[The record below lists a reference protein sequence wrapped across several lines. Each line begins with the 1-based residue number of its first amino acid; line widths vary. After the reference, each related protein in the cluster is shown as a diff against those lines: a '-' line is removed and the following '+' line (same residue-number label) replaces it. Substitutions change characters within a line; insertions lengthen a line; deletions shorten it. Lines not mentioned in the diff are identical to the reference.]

1 MYPKESGMQRACVL
15 TVALLLAAASGVS
28 AQIATGN
35 IYGTAV
41 DQQGGV
47 LPGATVTLT
56 ATSIGGQPRTTVT
69 DTSGQF
75 RFLNLDA
82 ATYKLAIDMSGFT
95 RQERDVIV
103 NTGVNTTVAF
113 TMTVGALEANIEVTA
128 QSPVIDFK
136 KVGTATTLTR
146 EELQSTPQS
155 KDPWAMLKTVPGV
168 IVDRVNV
175 GGNESGQQSGFA
187 GKGAL
192 FADTMWNLDGVVIT
206 DTTSGGA
213 SSSYF
218 DFDAFDEVAV
228 NTGGNDLKVQ
238 TGGVGI
244 NFVTRRGTNQFKG
257 SFKYNI
263 DNNAMEANNLPSEL
277 KGDARL
283 AGADKANHTKQIYD
297 IGFDVGGPI
306 IKDKLWFWGSY
317 GRNDIR
323 IIRLNQTNDRTI
335 LKNTNAKISWSA
347 TSADQVSGFYFN
359 GAKEKFGR
367 SPGQAGTED
376 DSFLW
381 NQGNF
386 YPEDG
391 FLHPLHGLWK
401 IEDNHVF
408 GPNLYVS
415 GKYAWYGWG
424 YGFAPR
430 GGTDKDGGINF
441 DTDHAYGSWFTY
453 TARKP
458 WHIVDVSGS
467 AFTATKTTNHEFKF
481 GFGYRRNPNHSTTRW
496 SGSEVVAHVNPSG
509 DGLNYALA
517 YRARVVNFIGQNWD
531 AYVGDT
537 ISMGRLTVNA
547 GVRWDRQTSE
557 NLPSTAPANT
567 AFPNFLP
574 ALSYDGSGPTINW
587 NDVSPRVG
595 VTYALGASSKTV
607 ARASYARYAGQ
618 LNPFEVTASSP
629 VGGYYTYIAYRW
641 NDLNRDGL
649 AQKNEILTN
658 LGPQYFNNIDPNKPT
673 SASAVNTIDSK
684 YHANRDDELIAGIDH
699 EIMPNFSV
707 GAAFT
712 YRRTNDWPSWNPRIG
727 LTSADYRVIATPNS
741 RGFTATVYAP
751 NQAKVDANGGGRIL
765 TNRPDYHSN
774 YRGIEFN
781 LIKRLANRWMARVA
795 FSTNDWEDHF
805 DGPAGVQNPTRT
817 DSINTSAGGGYASGP
832 QIEGGQIAPRSG
844 GSGKGD
850 IFYNARWQIN
860 ANGFYQLPAG
870 FEAGANLFGRQ
881 GYVMP
886 LIIQTSAG
894 ADGRLRALATPTFDA
909 NRYPNLWDLDLRVS
923 KSVKVADRLNILVS
937 ADAFNVLNANTVLS
951 RTRNLGSGAYGTINE
966 IISPRIL
973 RVGLKVQF

>member
-1 MYPKESGMQRACVL
+1 MKAPCVL
-15 TVALLLAAASGVS
+15 AIALIVGLASGVR
-28 AQIATGN
+28 AQISSGN

-56 ATSIGGQPRTTVT
+56 PTSIGGQPRTTVT
-69 DTSGQF
+69 DASGQF
-75 RFLNLDA
+75 RFLNLDSG
-82 ATYKLAIDMSGFT
+82 TYKVGVDMSGFT
-95 RQERDVIV
+95 RQEREVIV
-103 NTGVNTTVAF
+103 TTGVNTTVPF
-113 TMTVGALEANIEVTA
+113 TLTVGALETAVQVTA
-128 QSPVIDFK
+128 ESPVIDFK
-136 KVGTATTLTR
+136 KIGTATTLTR

-175 GGNESGQQSGFA
+175 GGNESGQQSGFI

-192 FADTMWNLDGVVIT
+192 FSDTMWNLDGVVIT

-257 SFKYNI
+257 FVKYNI
-263 DNNAMEANNLPSEL
+263 DNNAMESTNLPAEL
-277 KGDARL
+277 ASDARL
-283 AGADKANHTKQIYD
+283 GGADKANHTKQIYD
-297 IGFDVGGPI
+297 VGFDIGGPI
-306 IKDKLWFWGSY
+306 VKDRLWFWGSY

-323 IIRLNQTNDRTI
+323 IVRLNQTNDRTI
-335 LKNTNAKISWSA
+335 LKNTNAKINWTA
-347 TSADQVSGFYFN
+347 TANDEVSGFYFN
-359 GAKEKFGR
+359 GAKEKLGR

-391 FLHPLHGLWK
+391 VLHPLHGLWK

-408 GPNLYVS
+408 GPSLFVNA
-415 GKYAWYGWG
+415 KYAWYGWG

-441 DTDHAYGSWFTY
+441 DTDHAYGSWLTY

-458 WHIVDVSGS
+458 WHIVDVNGS
-467 AFTATKTTNHEFKF
+467 AFKATKAVNHEFKF

-496 SGSEVVAHVNPSG
+496 SGSEVVAHVDPGG

-517 YRARVVNFIGQNWD
+517 YRARVVNFVGQNYD
-531 AYVGDT
+531 AFIGDT
-537 ISMGRLTVNA
+537 ITMNRLTLNL
-547 GVRWDRQTSE
+547 GIRWDKQTAA
-557 NLPSTAPANT
+557 NDASTAPANT
-567 AFPNFLP
+567 AFPDLLP
-574 ALSYDGSGPTINW
+574 ALSYNGSGPTINW
-587 NDVSPRVG
+587 NDVSPRAG
-595 VTYALGASSKTV
+595 LTYALGENKKTI

-618 LNPFEVTASSP
+618 LNPFEVTSASP

-658 LGPQYFNNIDPNKPT
+658 LGPQYFNAIDPRNPT
-673 SASAVNTIDSK
+673 SLSSPNTIASN
-684 YHANRDDELIAGIDH
+684 YHANRDDEFIAGADH
-699 EIMPNFSV
+699 EVMPNLSV
-707 GAAFT
+707 GGAYTF
-712 YRRTNDWPSWNPRIG
+712 RRTNDWPSWNPRIG
-727 LTSADYRVIATPNS
+727 LTSADYTVAARPSVGSFNAIVYQPNA
-741 RGFTATVYAP
+741 G
-751 NQAKVDANGGGRIL
+751 KVDATGGGRIL
-765 TNRPDYHSN
+765 SNRPDYHST
-774 YRGIEFN
+774 YSGVELN
-781 LIKRLANRWMARVA
+781 LIKRLSNRWMARVA
-795 FSTNDWEDHF
+795 LSFNNWQDHY
-805 DGPAGVQNPTRT
+805 DGPTAVQNPTRT
-817 DSINTSAGGGYASGP
+817 DSTTGPAGGGTVSGP
-832 QIEGGQIAPRSG
+832 QVEGGQIAPRSG

-870 FEAGANLFGRQ
+870 FEIGANIFGRQ
-881 GYVMP
+881 GYIEP

-894 ADGRLRALATPTFDA
+894 ADGRLRALATSTLDA
-909 NRYPNLWDLDLRVS
+909 TRYPNVWDLDFRVA
-923 KSVKVADRLNILVS
+923 KTIDLQRVRILLS
-937 ADAFNVLNANTVLS
+937 ADVFNIMNADTVLS
-951 RTRNLGSGAYGTINE
+951 RTRNLSSGAFGTINE
-966 IISPRIL
+966 IISPRIARL
-973 RVGLKVQF
+973 GFKVQF